1 MNARIDINKYLD
13 DLLLEE
19 LPKRLKKRQ
28 KIDNEKFEELESQIF
43 IDSNLLLEY
52 DFNIPQLKRLNKK
65 NYLKISGNKT
75 QLIKRIYNYRKYSK
89 IVGKIQRW
97 YRNILIE
104 RFNTLKGPALLYRE
118 KCINKTDF
126 LSMDDCK
133 EIGYDRFFSYK
144 DEDNKIWGFDL
155 ISIYTLY
162 VKKKKEVKNPYTTK
176 ILPFCV
182 FENLKKIIKFNKIL
196 SYSIDLTLNHNE
208 VVLSKQILEMRVLSL
223 FQEMDSLDNYTQIE
237 WLLSLNKNLL
247 LKFIVELYDIWTYIA
262 NLSINSKRE
271 ICPPLGQPFRNIN
284 FTLLSNQSQNQILKT
299 ILPILEQLVKTGINR
314 DARILGT
321 YYILSSLTLVN
332 QDAAESMPWL
342 YQSVLGNN

>member
-1 MNARIDINKYLD
+1 MTNRLDINKYLD

-19 LPKRLKKRQ
+19 LPKRFKKRQ
-28 KIDNEKFEELESQIF
+28 KIDNEKFEELEREIF
-43 IDSNLLLEY
+43 IESNILLEY
-52 DFNIPQLKRLNKK
+52 DFNIPQLKKLNKK
-65 NYLKISGNKT
+65 YQLKISGNKN
-75 QLIKRIYNYRKYSK
+75 QLIKRIFNYRKYSYV
-89 IVGKIQRW
+89 ISKIQKW
-97 YRNILIE
+97 YRNTLIE
-104 RFNTLKGPALLYRE
+104 RFNRLKGPALLDRE

-144 DEDNKIWGFDL
+144 DEDNRIWGFDL

-208 VVLSKQILEMRVLSL
+208 VVLSKQMLEMRVLSL

-247 LKFIVELYDIWTYIA
+247 LKFIVELYDIWTYRA

>member
-1 MNARIDINKYLD
+1 MTNRLETNKYLD

-19 LPKRLKKRQ
+19 LPKRFKKRQ
-28 KIDNEKFEELESQIF
+28 KIDNEKFEELEREIF
-43 IDSNLLLEY
+43 IDCNILLEY
-52 DFNIPQLKRLNKK
+52 DFNIPQLKKLNKK
-65 NYLKISGNKT
+65 YQLKISGNKN
-75 QLIKRIYNYRKYSK
+75 QLIKRIFNYRKYSY
-89 IVGKIQRW
+89 VVSKIQRW
-97 YRNILIE
+97 YRNSLIE
-104 RFNTLKGPALLYRE
+104 RFNRLKGPALLDRE

-126 LSMDDCK
+126 LSMDNCK

-144 DEDNKIWGFDL
+144 DEDNRIWGFDL

-162 VKKKKEVKNPYTTK
+162 VKKKKEVKNPYTTRVLSVL
-176 ILPFCV
+176 I
-182 FENLKKIIKFNKIL
+182 FEDLKKIIKLNKIL
-196 SYSIDLTLNHNE
+196 GYSQDLTLNQNE
-208 VVLSKQILEMRVLSL
+208 VVLSKQMLEMRVLSL

-247 LKFIVELYDIWTYIA
+247 LKFIVELYDIWTYRA